1 MYVVLHHGVYACSQ
15 VFTWGHRLVTPRRVV
30 IARNIRKLGNTPL
43 KFHQKERLHVVD
55 IAAGV
60 THSMA
65 LTDDGA
71 LFYWVSS
78 DPDLRC
84 QQVFIYGFNY
94 AYSGLLPL
102 FLKHEKVFCSFQ

>member
-1 MYVVLHHGVYACSQ
+1 MILIISCFCYMLVILQLHILWQ
-15 VFTWGHRLVTPRRVV
+15 VFTWGYRLVTPRRVV
-30 IARNIRKLGNTPL
+30 IARNTRKLGNTLL
-43 KFHQKERLHVVD
+43 KFHRKERLHVGA

-78 DPDLRC
+78 DPSLRC
-84 QQVFIYGFNY
+84 QQV
-94 AYSGLLPL
+94 LLN
-102 FLKHEKVFCSFQ
+102 